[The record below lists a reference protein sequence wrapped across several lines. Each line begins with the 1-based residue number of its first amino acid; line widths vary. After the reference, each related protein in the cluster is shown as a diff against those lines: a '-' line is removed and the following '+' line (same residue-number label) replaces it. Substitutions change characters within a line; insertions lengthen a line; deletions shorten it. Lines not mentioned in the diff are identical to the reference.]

1 MYKVIKGR
9 KKGQTGIKGE
19 TGIKGQTGIKG
30 ETGIQGV
37 TGIKGQIGIKGLTGV
52 DGVKGDIGPKGVPGA
67 AGTGLT
73 NCGNWVS
80 GTTYA
85 PGCYVFYATSG
96 SDSTIAMWI
105 LEGTEPYTSITFPYN
120 DPEHWILFQAPSGQ
134 DGAKG
139 QQGIQG

>member
-1 MYKVIKGR
+1 M
-9 KKGQTGIKGE
+9 
-19 TGIKGQTGIKG
+19 
-30 ETGIQGV
+30 
-37 TGIKGQIGIKGLTGV
+37 

-139 QQGIQG
+139 QQGIQGIKGQTGIKGVTGVQGIEGIKGETGIQGATGIKGQTGIQGIQGIQGK